1 MKLTKHFDVDL
12 YQYSGYGIRFGRKG
26 FFSIGYEIGKN
37 IIIYGTGMISSPHTD
52 NKKKNI

>member
-1 MKLTKHFDVDL
+1 MLIYTNILDMVLDL
-12 YQYSGYGIRFGRKG
+12 VEKD